1 MFIFNFIWYD
11 PIIYV
16 HNILIDNQFNWRISP
31 FVIHRRSWITRFLFL
46 AKTMDHAKN
55 SGFSKL
61 WLLWRRSLA
70 FFCPLRFRGF
80 VYCSAMNTCIYI
92 VFTYIPFSLEVNQL
106 IIYTNNFIF
115 HRAQTNR
122 KIPSIHCQIVIL
134 SILHVHVGLYV
145 SIRNYNMA

>member
-92 VFTYIPFSLEVNQL
+92 VFTYFFLFHWRSTSWL
-106 IIYTNNFIF
+106 FIQTISF
-115 HRAQTNR
+115 FTAQTNR
-122 KIPSIHCQIVIL
+122 KISSIHCQIVIL

>member
-1 MFIFNFIWYD
+1 M
-11 PIIYV
+11 II
-16 HNILIDNQFNWRISP
+16 NWRISP

-92 VFTYIPFSLEVNQL
+92 VFTYFFL
-106 IIYTNNFIF
+106 F
-115 HRAQTNR
+115 HWRSTSWLFTQTISFFTAQTNR
-122 KIPSIHCQIVIL
+122 KISSIHCQIVIL